1 MCFSTSMRKVS
12 SEVYR
17 PILPGLPDDVAKYCL
32 ALVPRSDFPNLGAV
46 CKRWRSFI
54 ESKECITIRKEAGK
68 LEEWLYVLTNDAEG
82 KGSHWEVLRT
92 SGGKNHLVPPMPGPM
107 KAGFGVVVFEGKIL
121 IFGGY
126 LVDAEIGC
134 VSADVHQ
141 YDSRLNRIKH
151 LLNMERASQVECGP
165 LRLRLRRAQ
174 RLIYVVGGY
183 GTDGERL
190 SSVEAYD
197 PNRNEWTFIE
207 PLRRPRWGCFASAI
221 QGKLFVMGGR
231 SSFSI
236 GNSRSVDIYDPAL
249 RSWSEVKKGCV
260 MVTAHAVLR
269 DRLFCM
275 EWKNQRRLVVFDP
288 VECEWKVVMVPLT
301 GSSAIGFRFGVFG
314 GKLLLFSLE
323 EEPGYKTLVYD
334 PDAGPGLEWRT
345 SEIRPGGLCL
355 YSVTIEV

>member
-1 MCFSTSMRKVS
+1 
-12 SEVYR
+12 
-17 PILPGLPDDVAKYCL
+17 
-32 ALVPRSDFPNLGAV
+32 
-46 CKRWRSFI
+46 
-54 ESKECITIRKEAGK
+54 
-68 LEEWLYVLTNDAEG
+68 
-82 KGSHWEVLRT
+82 
-92 SGGKNHLVPPMPGPM
+92 MPGPM

-141 YDSRLNRIKH
+141 YDSRLNRWSELAK
-151 LLNMERASQVECGP
+151 LNVGRFDFAYAELNG
-165 LRLRLRRAQ
+165 
-174 RLIYVVGGY
+174 LIYVVGGY
-183 GTDGERL
+183 GADGERL

-197 PNRNEWTFIE
+197 PNRNEWTLIE

-231 SSFSI
+231 SSFTI
-236 GNSRSVDIYDPAL
+236 GNSRSVEIYDPEL

-275 EWKNQRRLVVFDP
+275 EWKNQRRLAVFDP

-301 GSSAIGFRFGVFG
+301 GSSTIGFRFGVFG

-334 PDAGPGLEWRT
+334 PDARPGSEWRT